1 MYRVFVRAC
10 SILTSTAAI
19 VAPFSPL
26 TGSILRPYN
35 SPHQTFPFRLSLMCF
50 HKRLETQMFTLCFP
64 LSSATQ
70 EMLPYVVTYFLKQT
84 TGTGGRTKIT
94 FYSNFKLHELL
105 SKTAQYFS
113 VYFAYLLF
121 YVRVFITI
129 FKHLNTYNE

>member
-1 MYRVFVRAC
+1 VYLVFVRAC

-35 SPHQTFPFRLSLMCF
+35 SPQQTFPFRLTLMCF
-50 HKRLETQMFTLCFP
+50 HKRLETQMFALCFL

-70 EMLPYVVTYFLKQT
+70 EMLPYLVTYFLRQIT
-84 TGTGGRTKIT
+84 VICGSTKIT

-113 VYFAYLLF
+113 VYFAYS
-121 YVRVFITI
+121 I
-129 FKHLNTYNE
+129 FMIIFTHLYTHNE